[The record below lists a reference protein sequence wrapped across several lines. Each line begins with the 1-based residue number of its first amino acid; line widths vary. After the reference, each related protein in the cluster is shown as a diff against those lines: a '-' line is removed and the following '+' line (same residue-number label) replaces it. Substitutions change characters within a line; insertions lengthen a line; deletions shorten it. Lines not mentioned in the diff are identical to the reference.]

1 MEQQKTKRT
10 AGICLTLA
18 GGICWG
24 LSGCFGQYL
33 FQKKGITAEW
43 LVTVRLVF
51 AGALLVLA
59 GLILTKKRMG
69 DVWRNGADARRLLVF
84 SVFGMLTCQYTYF
97 AAVQY
102 SNAGTATVLQ
112 SLAPLLIL
120 GIVCFKEKRLPR
132 KMETGAI
139 FCALL
144 GVFLISTHGNIR
156 SMSITTVALLF
167 GLGAAAGGAAY
178 NLLSGDLL
186 RHYGVYAVVGYA
198 MLLAGVAMLPFVR
211 PWSYAVPFDPETLLA
226 TAGVVVIGTAIAF
239 SLYLK
244 GVSVVGP
251 FIGSLLGM
259 VEPITAV
266 IVSLLFLH
274 AKFQGIDLIGF
285 ALILGTVVALSLQSK

>member
-1 MEQQKTKRT
+1 MEQQKKKRT

-33 FQKKGITAEW
+33 FQKKDITADW
-43 LVTVRLVF
+43 LVMVRLLL
-51 AGALLVLA
+51 AGVLLVLM
-59 GLILTKKRMG
+59 GFLLTKKRMG
-69 DVWRNGADARRLLVF
+69 DIWKNPVDRRQLLIF
-84 SVFGMLTCQYTYF
+84 SVFGMLSCQYTYF
-97 AAVQY
+97 AAIQY

-120 GIVCFKEKRLPR
+120 GVVCFKEKRWPR

-144 GVFLISTHGNIR
+144 GVFLLSTHGDIH
-156 SMSITTVALLF
+156 SMSITTLALVF

-211 PWSYAVPFDPETLLA
+211 PWSYAVPFDQGTVLA

-239 SLYLK
+239 SLYPK
-244 GVSVVGP
+244 GVTLWP
-251 FIGSLLGM
+251 
-259 VEPITAV
+259 
-266 IVSLLFLH
+266 LH
-274 AKFQGIDLIGF
+274 GKPAR
-285 ALILGTVVALSLQSK
+285 

>member
-33 FQKKGITAEW
+33 FQKKGISAEW

-139 FCALL
+139 Y
-144 GVFLISTHGNIR
+144 R
-156 SMSITTVALLF
+156 
-167 GLGAAAGGAAY
+167 
-178 NLLSGDLL
+178 
-186 RHYGVYAVVGYA
+186 
-198 MLLAGVAMLPFVR
+198 
-211 PWSYAVPFDPETLLA
+211 
-226 TAGVVVIGTAIAF
+226 AF
-239 SLYLK
+239 SVYRS
-244 GVSVVGP
+244 VSD
-251 FIGSLLGM
+251 
-259 VEPITAV
+259 TT
-266 IVSLLFLH
+266 LFH
-274 AKFQGIDLIGF
+274 QRYSGQDHP
-285 ALILGTVVALSLQSK
+285 VA

>member
-1 MEQQKTKRT
+1 M
-10 AGICLTLA
+10 GFL
-18 GGICWG
+18 
-24 LSGCFGQYL
+24 
-33 FQKKGITAEW
+33 
-43 LVTVRLVF
+43 
-51 AGALLVLA
+51 
-59 GLILTKKRMG
+59 LTKKRMG
-69 DVWRNGADARRLLVF
+69 DIWKNPVDRRQLLIF
-84 SVFGMLTCQYTYF
+84 SVFGMLSCQYTYF
-97 AAVQY
+97 AAIQY

-120 GIVCFKEKRLPR
+120 GVVCFKEKRWPR

-144 GVFLISTHGNIR
+144 GVFLLSTHGDIH
-156 SMSITTVALLF
+156 SMSITTLALVF

-211 PWSYAVPFDPETLLA
+211 PWSYAVPFDQGTVLA

-244 GVSVVGP
+244 GVSIVGP
-251 FIGSLLGM
+251 FMGSLLGM
-259 VEPITAV
+259 MEPITAV

-274 AKFQGIDLIGF
+274 GKIPRHRPDWLCADSGDSGGAFLAIEITKKTGIPWFLQKPRYICVQRNFVIKLCIGKF
-285 ALILGTVVALSLQSK
+285 LSEGYGNR

>member
-33 FQKKGITAEW
+33 FQKKGISAEW

-198 MLLAGVAMLPFVR
+198 PCLQVWQCCPLCAHGAMPFLLTK
-211 PWSYAVPFDPETLLA
+211 E
-226 TAGVVVIGTAIAF
+226 
-239 SLYLK
+239 
-244 GVSVVGP
+244 
-251 FIGSLLGM
+251 
-259 VEPITAV
+259 
-266 IVSLLFLH
+266 LFWRR
-274 AKFQGIDLIGF
+274 QGWL
-285 ALILGTVVALSLQSK
+285 